1 MSKYS
6 ELFRSP
12 GKSETLFRSPAKGDP
27 REPSGDETPADE
39 GTGKGE
45 VFTLLFVDDEIGVLN
60 ALRRIFLDEN
70 YTVFTATSADEAL
83 EVMNHEKVHL
93 VVSDHRMPGMTGAQ
107 LLKEIKE
114 KWPDTIRIMLTGY
127 ADVQS
132 IMGAVNEGAVYKFI
146 TKPWNDED
154 LRLTVSLA
162 LQQYVLIQEN
172 RQLRDLTKKQQM
184 KIRNYSALFDE
195 NRGVMG
201 NILIRAG
208 VVDTD
213 DCNRAASERQNDEFL
228 SDTLV
233 RLGITTE
240 SKIVR
245 ALQNHLK
252 LEYIDLKEMGLK
264 EGVVKFLPR
273 ELCEKNRLIPIRL
286 DGRQITIAMADPSDI
301 FKCDNI
307 SLLTGLKV
315 MPVISTSSDIL
326 DQLRRVYGGVAAGAG
341 AEIEEFPEIEPMDEI
356 DIVIEEEEK
365 DVNVQELIGS
375 SEVPPIIRI
384 VNAVISEAVRFKASD
399 IHIEP
404 KTKYTVIRYRIDGML
419 HSKIKI
425 PADLHAAVIS
435 RIKILGKL
443 DISERRRP
451 QDGRITVKTGTRLVD
466 IRVSTMPTINGEKVV
481 MRILDKN
488 AAIKKLDELGVE
500 PDELR
505 KISGLIK
512 KPQGIIISTGPT
524 GSGKTTMLYSI
535 LSAMLEGTKNFETIE
550 DPVEYFLEDANQVF
564 IKEKVGLSFASVLRA
579 TMRQDPDVILVG
591 EIRDFE
597 TADVAFKAALTG
609 HMVLTTLHTNNS
621 VASITR
627 MIDMGVKPYLI
638 ASALEGILA
647 QRLVRKICR
656 YCRVE
661 EEPDEELMELMKI
674 PAGTIEGAVFKGKGC
689 ERCNQTGY
697 MGRTGIFELFV
708 MNDDFRFF
716 IGSSYKEAELI
727 NMARAAGMKTL
738 IETGIEKV
746 KRGDTTIEE
755 LIRVIGPQTKHQ
767 RRCELCRKM
776 IDAKFL
782 FCPHCGSFKQN
793 VCPHCRMPLEEG
805 WSACPFCGGAR
816 IIDSKIT
823 GEGG

>member
-1 MSKYS
+1 MLS
-6 ELFRSP
+6 
-12 GKSETLFRSPAKGDP
+12 
-27 REPSGDETPADE
+27 
-39 GTGKGE
+39 
-45 VFTLLFVDDEIGVLN
+45 
-60 ALRRIFLDEN
+60 ALRRIFLEEN
-70 YTVFTATSADEAL
+70 YTVLTAASAGEAL
-83 EVMNHEKVHL
+83 EVMKREKADL
-93 VVSDHRMPGMTGAQ
+93 VVSDHRMPEMTGAQ
-107 LLKEIKE
+107 LLKEIKD

-172 RQLRDLTKKQQM
+172 RQLRDLTRKQQL

-201 NILIRAG
+201 NILIKAG
-208 VVDTD
+208 VVCKD
-213 DCNRAASERQNDEFL
+213 DCDRAAVERQNDEIL
-228 SDTLV
+228 CDTLV

-245 ALQNHLK
+245 AMQNHLK
-252 LEYIDLKEMGLK
+252 LEYIDLKEMALNH
-264 EGVVKFLPR
+264 GVVKSLPR
-273 ELCEKNRLIPIRL
+273 ELCEKSRLIPIRL

-307 SLLTGLKV
+307 SLLTGLK
-315 MPVISTSSDIL
+315 MIPVISTSSDIL
-326 DQLRRVYGGVAAGAG
+326 DQLRRVYGDVAAN
-341 AEIEEFPEIEPMDEI
+341 AEADIGEFLEIEPMDEI

-451 QDGRITVKTGTRLVD
+451 QDGRITVKTGTRVVD

-505 KISGLIK
+505 NILSVIK
-512 KPQGIIISTGPT
+512 KPQGMIISTGPT

-535 LSAMLEGTKNFETIE
+535 LKTRCWRGRRTLRRLKTRWNIFSKTQTRSILRRRRGF
-550 DPVEYFLEDANQVF
+550 PL
-564 IKEKVGLSFASVLRA
+564 LRCSV
-579 TMRQDPDVILVG
+579 P
-591 EIRDFE
+591 
-597 TADVAFKAALTG
+597 
-609 HMVLTTLHTNNS
+609 
-621 VASITR
+621 
-627 MIDMGVKPYLI
+627 
-638 ASALEGILA
+638 
-647 QRLVRKICR
+647 
-656 YCRVE
+656 
-661 EEPDEELMELMKI
+661 
-674 PAGTIEGAVFKGKGC
+674 
-689 ERCNQTGY
+689 RC
-697 MGRTGIFELFV
+697 GRTP
-708 MNDDFRFF
+708 M
-716 IGSSYKEAELI
+716 
-727 NMARAAGMKTL
+727 
-738 IETGIEKV
+738 
-746 KRGDTTIEE
+746 
-755 LIRVIGPQTKHQ
+755 
-767 RRCELCRKM
+767 
-776 IDAKFL
+776 
-782 FCPHCGSFKQN
+782 
-793 VCPHCRMPLEEG
+793 
-805 WSACPFCGGAR
+805 
-816 IIDSKIT
+816 
-823 GEGG
+823 

>member
-12 GKSETLFRSPAKGDP
+12 GKGETLFRSPAKGDP

-39 GTGKGE
+39 GAGKGE

-83 EVMNHEKVHL
+83 EVMNREKVNL

-550 DPVEYFLEDANQVF
+550 DPVEYFLEDANQVY

-647 QRLVRKICR
+647 QRLVRKDMQVLQGR
-656 YCRVE
+656 GR
-661 EEPDEELMELMKI
+661 
-674 PAGTIEGAVFKGKGC
+674 AGRGTYGINE
-689 ERCNQTGY
+689 NTG
-697 MGRTGIFELFV
+697 R
-708 MNDDFRFF
+708 
-716 IGSSYKEAELI
+716 
-727 NMARAAGMKTL
+727 
-738 IETGIEKV
+738 
-746 KRGDTTIEE
+746 
-755 LIRVIGPQTKHQ
+755 
-767 RRCELCRKM
+767 
-776 IDAKFL
+776 DA
-782 FCPHCGSFKQN
+782 
-793 VCPHCRMPLEEG
+793 
-805 WSACPFCGGAR
+805 
-816 IIDSKIT
+816 
-823 GEGG
+823 